1 MAKDTYWFPHDF
13 EPTSDPKIQALIKEF
28 DWAGYG
34 IYWRLVEMLH
44 SDETHKLPKKNYL
57 YLSLAG
63 KSFSAK
69 DIASLVDSCIKIF
82 ELFESDD
89 HFFWSNRAVRNI
101 QNKQNKHAIKA
112 ESGRLGGI
120 KSGEVRSKQ
129 NEASLKQN
137 EAKLNKDEATLIDNE
152 LFIQKKAKQI
162 ESTAEAKRSKTN
174 KRRGEEKRRYKDM
187 ERIKLSF

>member
-101 QNKQNKHAIKA
+101 QNKLNKHAIKA

-137 EAKLNKDEATLIDNE
+137 EAKRT
-152 LFIQKKAKQI
+152 
-162 ESTAEAKRSKTN
+162 
-174 KRRGEEKRRYKDM
+174 RGEERRREKKRLK
-187 ERIKLSF
+187 ILCVW